1 MLSLTF
7 FNFFLFSFE
16 ISFFL
21 LKVVGSNDNVNLYL
35 SDFKLVYWIKSVN
48 VVAYFVDIIFCF
60 CTGYHDV
67 GKIIIDLKLIKTNY
81 LKNLFVY
88 DFLAYIPNLIFLMN
102 RDALEKLYYFNFL
115 FFFIYMKFSQRMKDL
130 QEFFIQEKD
139 EWEDYYMISILYLRT
154 IFISHVIACVWFF
167 LGQYKSGK
175 TWMNS
180 YGLDQAEW
188 LPFYRFFREVYFIFL
203 NEFSLYFLSIRIL
216 NIYIF

>member
-21 LKVVGSNDNVNLYL
+21 LKVAGTNDHGNLYL
-35 SDFKLVYWIKSVN
+35 SDFPSVYWIKLIN
-48 VVAYFVDIIFCF
+48 VVVYFVDIIFCF

-130 QEFFIQEKD
+130 QEFFIQEKE
-139 EWEDYYMISILYLRT
+139 EWEDYFMISILYLRT

-188 LPFYRFFREVYFIFL
+188 
-203 NEFSLYFLSIRIL
+203 
-216 NIYIF
+216 